1 MGEIPIPRSGGSIEK
16 MASGNGDR
24 CGTIPYRLSAAE
36 GMNGALCFGE
46 PLRVLTPEKRGE
58 LAAIVPFEPVNLP
71 PHTKFSVEVSV
82 RVHEGSIALSILA
95 KDGDDGDGQIVVHRA
110 GAWQRV
116 CLATP
121 PVHRTGP
128 LVIRNASA
136 SGASRAQLQI
146 VETSQI
152 SDGRPRGPATA
163 DPTTTGDLV
172 IFLHLPKTAGHTL
185 YYILTNA
192 LKPSIG
198 IYGDNEGETLRRF
211 LALPQHE
218 RDMLHLAY
226 GHMPYGLH
234 RFVKQRYHYVVF
246 LRHPVDR
253 VISAYY
259 FVKRMPEH
267 PLHNRLKNGMTLG
280 QFACLDENN
289 NVQTRWLCRYD
300 IIGILEPSKSTPWW
314 NYRET
319 LTEFHLQQA
328 KECLQACCLVGFQET
343 LSRDV
348 LDLFGY
354 LGLSLP
360 DEIPRLNETSERPDL
375 SEIDK
380 ETYEVIANH
389 NKLDFEL
396 YQYAQGI
403 PRQLAANANRAERL
417 GGGHLDAAGRA
428 YAPPPNRFNFSP

>member
-1 MGEIPIPRSGGSIEK
+1 
-16 MASGNGDR
+16 MASDDGHP
-24 CGTIPYRLSAAE
+24 CSSIPYRLSAAE

-71 PHTKFSVEVSV
+71 PHTKFSVEISV
-82 RVHEGSIALSILA
+82 RVHEGSIALSIIS
-95 KDGDDGDGQIVVHRA
+95 KDGDGGDRQIVVHRA

-116 CLATP
+116 RLATP
-121 PVHRTGP
+121 PINRTGP

-146 VETSQI
+146 LETSQI
-152 SDGRPRGPATA
+152 SDEDLSQVRRQQGPATA
-163 DPTTTGDLV
+163 DPTPNGNLV
-172 IFLHLPKTAGHTL
+172 IFLHLPKTAGTTL
-185 YYILTNA
+185 YSLLTSA
-192 LKPSIG
+192 LKPSVG
-198 IYGDNEGETLRRF
+198 IDSDNEGETLRRF

-218 RDMLHLAY
+218 RDMLQLAY

-234 RFVKQRYHYVVF
+234 RFVKQRCHYVVF

-267 PLHNRLKNGMTLG
+267 PLHNRLKDGMTLG
-280 QFACLDENN
+280 QFACLNENN

-300 IIGILEPSKSTPWW
+300 IIGILEPAKLTPWW
-314 NYRET
+314 NYREV
-319 LTEFHLQQA
+319 LTEFHFQQA

-343 LSRDV
+343 LGRDV
-348 LDLFGY
+348 LDLFRY
-354 LGLSLP
+354 LGLSPP
-360 DEIPRLNETSERPDL
+360 DEIPRLNETSERPDVN
-375 SEIDK
+375 EVDK
-380 ETYEVIANH
+380 ETYEIIANH
-389 NKLDFEL
+389 NRFDFEL

-403 PRQLAANANRAERL
+403 PRRLAANAGKGERL
-417 GGGHLDAAGRA
+417 GDGYLDAPGRA
-428 YAPPPNRFNFSP
+428 YASPPNRFNFSP

>member
-1 MGEIPIPRSGGSIEK
+1 
-16 MASGNGDR
+16 MASGNGDP
-24 CGTIPYRLSAAE
+24 CSTIPYRLSAVE

-46 PLRVLTPEKRGE
+46 PLRVLTPEKQGE
-58 LAAIVPFEPVNLP
+58 LAGIVPFEPVNLP

-95 KDGDDGDGQIVVHRA
+95 KDSDGGDRQIVVHKA

-121 PVHRTGP
+121 PIHRTGP

-152 SDGRPRGPATA
+152 PDGDLGQARCQRGPTTA
-163 DPTTTGDLV
+163 DPSPTGDLV

-185 YYILTNA
+185 YSLLTKA

-211 LALPQHE
+211 LALPQRD

-234 RFVKQRYHYVVF
+234 RFVRQRCHYVVF

-259 FVKRMPEH
+259 FVKRVPEH
-267 PLHNRLKNGMTLG
+267 PLHNRLKDGMTLR

-300 IIGILEPSKSTPWW
+300 IIGILEPSKPTPWW
-314 NYRET
+314 NYREV
-319 LTEFHLQQA
+319 LTEFQLEEA
-328 KECLQACCLVGFQET
+328 KEFLQACCFVGFQET
-343 LSRDV
+343 LGRDV
-348 LDLFGY
+348 LDLFRH
-354 LGLSLP
+354 LNLSLP
-360 DEIPRLNETSERPDL
+360 DEIPRLNETSERQDL
-375 SEIDK
+375 SEVDK
-380 ETYEVIANH
+380 ETYEIIANH
-389 NKLDFEL
+389 NRFDFEL
-396 YQYAQGI
+396 YQCAQGI
-403 PRQLAANANRAERL
+403 RRRLAANASKGERIGNGDL
-417 GGGHLDAAGRA
+417 GAADRA
-428 YAPPPNRFNFSP
+428 YELPLNGFKFSS